1 MTGKTKGL
9 LGFWND
15 NTNEEYLLPN
25 GDFFSTAS
33 TMSQVHHS
41 FGQQCKPF
49 CYDNFCRI
57 KGDATSEGKW
67 KTKTWCQTLE
77 NFKVKKFKGFRPS
90 PERRASLRYNRK
102 INFVI
107 DSGSL
112 TFANS
117 FDKPIF
123 EFYSTGYRLYEP
135 RYLNDGSDF
144 SHEQQAKIYRL

>member
-1 MTGKTKGL
+1 MSCSLTGKTKGL

-77 NFKVKKFKGFRPS
+77 NYKVKMFKALGLHQSEGLRFVTI
-90 PERRASLRYNRK
+90 ER
-102 INFVI
+102 
-107 DSGSL
+107 
-112 TFANS
+112 
-117 FDKPIF
+117 
-123 EFYSTGYRLYEP
+123 STL
-135 RYLNDGSDF
+135 
-144 SHEQQAKIYRL
+144 